1 MKERYILT
9 TLVILLAI
17 FGLSSSLWAEF
28 DSNRSEEV
36 LVLIEKGSTDKEGQR
51 YVHALRKYKEA
62 MTIVNDELAKEPK
75 DMRAL
80 LLKGLLENKIKECK
94 SVISKIE
101 EEIDPSLPYKNQL
114 KEAYV
119 LVEKADKD
127 KFEGKFYV
135 ALKGYNEAEKK
146 IRSVLE
152 NTRNPR
158 RQDFFWNW

>member
-1 MKERYILT
+1 MRKRYILT

-28 DSNRSEEV
+28 DTNRSEDV
-36 LVLIEKGSTDKEGQR
+36 LVLIEKGARDKEGQR
-51 YVHALRKYKEA
+51 YVHALQKYKEA
-62 MTIVNDELAKEPK
+62 MAIVNDELAKEPEN
-75 DMRAL
+75 MRAL
-80 LLKGLLENKIKECK
+80 LLKELLENKIKECK

-119 LVEKADKD
+119 LVEKADRH

-135 ALKGYNEAEKK
+135 
-146 IRSVLE
+146 IF
-152 NTRNPR
+152 RNPR
-158 RQDFFWNW
+158 RQDFSWNW